1 MQASNKGTPAEA
13 ACTQALLAA
22 RDGAA
27 GVTVRCTPRRITRM
41 VEVDG
46 VLAFAKLRTG
56 RPGDAEAEWRWL
68 HELPQL
74 GLPAPVPLAF
84 VRIGRWTGLLTR
96 ALAGRTFDAWA
107 QDAQAEGAHAMQRLC
122 AFAAREVA
130 PKVAALHRA
139 GLVYRDLYWNHV
151 VADAVDGSVAFLDV
165 ERVFRPRWRFE
176 RWRMKDLAG
185 LASSYP
191 GDVPLRF
198 AVRFLRAYLAAGACA
213 PQGRGMLRRWMSR
226 ASEKAR
232 RIRSHAPKFG

>member
-1 MQASNKGTPAEA
+1 MQASNKGTPSEA
-13 ACTQALLAA
+13 ACTEALLAA

-46 VLAFAKLRTG
+46 VVAFAKLRTG

-68 HELPQL
+68 HELPRL
-74 GLPAPVPLAF
+74 GLPTPAPLGF

-107 QDAQAEGAHAMQRLC
+107 LDAQAEGAAAKERLC
-122 AFAAREVA
+122 AFAVREVA
-130 PKVAALHRA
+130 PRVAALHRA
-139 GLVYRDLYWNHV
+139 GLVYRDLYWNHI
-151 VADAVDGSVAFLDV
+151 VADAVGGKIAFLDV

-176 RWRMKDLAG
+176 RWRTKDLAG

-191 GDVPLRF
+191 GEVPLRV
-198 AVRFLRAYLAAGACA
+198 AARFLRAYFAAGAGVPA
-213 PQGRGMLRRWMSR
+213 GRGVLREAMRR
-226 ASEKAR
+226 AGAKAR